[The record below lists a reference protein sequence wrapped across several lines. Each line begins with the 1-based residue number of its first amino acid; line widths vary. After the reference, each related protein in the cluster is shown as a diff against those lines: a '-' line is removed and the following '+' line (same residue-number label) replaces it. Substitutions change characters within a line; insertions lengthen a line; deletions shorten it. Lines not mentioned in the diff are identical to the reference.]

1 MASRVAVSKIGGPYV
16 SDRDK
21 WPAPDG
27 MSDGAAAVWRELLH
41 RHAEPEAI
49 VGPELEAY
57 CVTVARAR
65 DAARRID
72 SEGAVVNDER
82 GNPIEHPA
90 LAIER
95 KAQAAIKSW
104 GDRFQP

>member
-1 MASRVAVSKIGGPYV
+1 M
-16 SDRDK
+16 SDRK
-21 WPAPDG
+21 PPAHL
-27 MSDGAAAVWRELLH
+27 SDSAGAVWLEIVT
-41 RHAEPEAI
+41 RHNEPEVI
-49 VGPELEAY
+49 IGPELDAY

-72 SEGAVVNDER
+72 AEGAVVNDER

-104 GDRFQP
+104 GDRFAP

>member
-1 MASRVAVSKIGGPYV
+1 M
-16 SDRDK
+16 SDEQATVTKGER
-21 WPAPDG
+21 WPAPAHL
-27 MSDGAAAVWRELLH
+27 SEGAATVWRELVG
-41 RHAEPEAI
+41 RHPEPESI
-49 VGPELEAY
+49 LGPDFETY
-57 CVTVARAR
+57 CVVVHRAR

-72 SEGAVVNDER
+72 TEGMVVNDER

-95 KAQAAIKSW
+95 KAQAAIKSY

>member
-1 MASRVAVSKIGGPYV
+1 MSDHGSK
-16 SDRDK
+16 RF
-21 WPAPDG
+21 PAPEHL
-27 MSDGAAAVWRELLH
+27 SESAADVWRELVG
-41 RHAEPEAI
+41 RHPEPEVI
-49 VGPELEAY
+49 VGPELESY

-72 SEGAVVNDER
+72 EEGAVVNDER
-82 GNPIEHPA
+82 GNPVEHPA

>member
-1 MASRVAVSKIGGPYV
+1 
-16 SDRDK
+16 
-21 WPAPDG
+21 
-27 MSDGAAAVWRELLH
+27 MSDEQSTTTNERWAPPVHLSSGAATVWRELVSKH
-41 RHAEPEAI
+41 PDPESI
-49 VGPELEAY
+49 LGPDFETY
-57 CVTVARAR
+57 CVIVWRAR

-72 SEGAVVNDER
+72 SEGMVVNDER

-95 KAQAAIKSW
+95 KAQASIKSY